1 MKKEIPQGAIW
12 GILAVVALG
21 AIAIGM
27 NFLNGAAGNNEPSDE
42 LQKKQAEA
50 TASRYQSVPSSTSP
64 PQQQG
69 QTGEAAAREAYRQQ
83 NPNQSQSGSGE

>member
-27 NFLNGAAGNNEPSDE
+27 NFLNGAAGNNEPSQE
-42 LQKKQAEA
+42 LIKQQAEA
-50 TASRYQSVPSSTSP
+50 TASRYSSGAPDSP
-64 PQQQG
+64 PRKPNE
-69 QTGEAAAREAYRQQ
+69 TGEAAAREAYRQQ